1 MMTEK
6 LRVLL
11 VEDSE
16 DDAALLL
23 RELKRAGYDVS
34 YDRVYTADAIEISL
48 GKHDWDLVISDHGMP
63 AFSGTEALQ
72 IVRRI
77 APDLPFIFVSG
88 SIGEDIAVAA
98 MRAGAQDYVMKGN
111 IRRLAPAIDRELKD
125 SEARRRERMTEEQL
139 RSTGEM
145 LRSVFAAS
153 PLAIIATDVNGLVT
167 LWNPAAERLFG
178 WKREEVIGR
187 ENPVVPEHA
196 RETIEA
202 RRELVKQGETITD
215 VEARRLRKD
224 RSFVD
229 VTVTVAA
236 TRDRDGLPDGVTVVY
251 QDLTERKQLQA
262 QFLQAQK
269 MEAVG
274 RLAGGV
280 AHDFNNLLTVITSY
294 AELLRADSK
303 PDDPRDDDLAQIQRA
318 ADAAT
323 ALTRQLLSFSRQRVI
338 EPRVIDL
345 NEIVAGATKLA
356 SRLVGATVEML
367 SYLDADTGTVKADP
381 GHIEQIVMNL
391 AVNAR
396 DAMPRGGKLVI
407 STRRADAHEL
417 HENTA
422 AAGGVTA
429 YAMVS
434 VTDTGTGMD
443 EATQQRMFEPF
454 FTTKPIDKG
463 TGLGLATVY
472 GLVKQYEGTVRVKS
486 ELGVGTTFEIYL
498 PTAQEAVDKAPRASG
513 DAANSN
519 TAGTVLLVEDE
530 PAVRAVARR
539 VLEGVGYLVIEAPD
553 GQTALRIAETRAGPI
568 HLLMADVL
576 MPGMGGL
583 NLAASFLGRRSTT
596 RVLFA
601 SGHDYVAD
609 EMSEVRKSKHA
620 YLKKPFTPDELV
632 RAVQGA
638 LK

>member
-1 MMTEK
+1 MTEK

-34 YDRVYTADAIEISL
+34 FDRVYTADAIETSL
-48 GKHDWDLVISDHGMP
+48 AKHDWDLVISDHGMP

-77 APDLPFIFVSG
+77 APDVPFIFVSG

-111 IRRLAPAIDRELKD
+111 IRRLAPAINRELKD

-139 RSTGEM
+139 RSTGEI

-187 ENPVVPEHA
+187 ENPVVPDHA

-224 RSFVD
+224 RTFVD

-236 TRDRDGLPDGVTVVY
+236 TRDRDGVPDGVTVVY
-251 QDLTERKQLQA
+251 QDLTDRKQLQA

-294 AELLRADSK
+294 AELLRAESK

-356 SRLVGATVEML
+356 SRLVGSTVEML
-367 SYLDADTGTVKADP
+367 SDLDANTGTVKADP

-396 DAMPRGGKLVI
+396 DAMPRGGKLII
-407 STRRADAHEL
+407 STRRVDAHEL

-429 YAMVS
+429 HAMVS
-434 VTDTGTGMD
+434 VADTGTGMD

-553 GQTALRIAETRAGPI
+553 GQTALRIAETRAGSI
-568 HLLMADVL
+568 HLLMTDVVV
-576 MPGMGGL
+576 PGMGGL

-596 RVLFA
+596 RVLFT
-601 SGHDYVAD
+601 SGQEYTTD
-609 EMSEVRKSKHA
+609 EMSDVRKSKHA